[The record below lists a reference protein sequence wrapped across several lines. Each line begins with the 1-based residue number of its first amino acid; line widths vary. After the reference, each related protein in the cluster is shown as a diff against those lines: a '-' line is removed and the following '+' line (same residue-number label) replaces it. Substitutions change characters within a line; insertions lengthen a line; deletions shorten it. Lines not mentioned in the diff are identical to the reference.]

1 MILCLNIWLFP
12 ENVVSLHSFMEI
24 PSPPCLT
31 AYNQDNKMNRI
42 KILLIA
48 LLTTFLCV
56 SQALADEIPAKLI
69 GKWVTIMTD
78 NVTGSGKWYLYAY
91 ENDGKQYLGQTMAAP
106 TDENYADYC
115 WLIEGNASEGYT
127 FRCLKYENGTKMYIA
142 NPSASSL
149 TFNDKVLLAPESNA
163 GKYLYTSNRQFELK
177 DISGTYIAMFSRSY
191 SEFRYYTSSNYEGS
205 RMNFSAINDWYV
217 KSVVIN
223 ADETTSTLAAG
234 GVKFGGSDY
243 TDGSHFTGGFN
254 PSYTQ
259 LPVSGYTSIGFEV
272 DEDANI
278 IISKY
283 ATTTSGITVKTA
295 QAPTGSDNAVTG
307 EDNTIWFLNP
317 ANYVTNSG
325 NYTSGIPAG
334 KAWQMEI
341 VVSRPSAEKKFNQY
355 GSTILASTADP
366 FNAQYFNN
374 FQIFQ
379 KVDGKLNFKSS
390 VASGGDHLITQ
401 NHAIKQNFKI
411 IVRCNGKNVYVIR
424 TILLDSNFTET
435 TTSYDNLYVSARDQS
450 EITQMSCALPTGI
463 NIKSLSITIA
473 EESDLIQGQSYAI
486 YNKGTKQYLSW
497 DYTEGTANFRKMD
510 GYLGISHASECQ
522 IEFATN
528 DQDKVTYDK
537 VMHTPFYLKTD
548 VWAVAAGQPQTAG
561 EIKNLYVGADNKVVD
576 DSANRKKFIFAN
588 NKIVP
593 VESIT
598 SGNESS
604 APWSLGGSDQWAFD
618 MFATFDV
625 DVTTTGFT
633 PSAPVE
639 NFGGMYYKKS
649 QYKKG
654 SQVKY
659 PTSALPA
666 SYLYWAQDGYAGKVT
681 KEATQLIVNYIPWN
695 NYFNNLAVE
704 LNENTQ
710 GTNPDHKYY
719 GTIYAPVALQ
729 LPAGVKAYKVT
740 GTSTQGSVTVMNL
753 AEIADG
759 SNSSN
764 NVLHSNTAAVLVKDN
779 APDATTTYKIASS
792 EPAAVEGNLL
802 SGEKDPTERNTSVS
816 TYVLSGKSGVGFYNY
831 TADVIPAFKA
841 YYIPANSSDAKS
853 FIFNFDDATGITEVT
868 DKENTGRNNFYYDL
882 SGRQI
887 TTPVRGHIYIRNGVK
902 VLYK

>member
-1 MILCLNIWLFP
+1 MILCFNIWLFP

-31 AYNQDNKMNRI
+31 DYNQDNIMNRI
-42 KILLIA
+42 KILLA
-48 LLTTFLCV
+48 TLLTTFLCV
-56 SQALADEIPAKLI
+56 SQALADEIPAKFI

-106 TDENYADYC
+106 NTTNYANYC
-115 WLIEGNASEGYT
+115 WMIEGNASEGYT

-149 TFNDKVLLAPESNA
+149 TFNDKVLLAPVSNA

-177 DISGTYIAMFSRSY
+177 GISGTYIAMFSRSY
-191 SEFRYYTSSNYEGS
+191 REFRYYTSSNYEGS

-234 GVKFGGSDY
+234 GVTFGGSDY

-317 ANYVTNSG
+317 ANYVTNSD

-341 VVSRPSAEKKFNQY
+341 VVSRPSDEKKFNQY

-379 KVDGKLNFKSS
+379 KVDGRLNFKSS
-390 VASGGDHLITQ
+390 IASGGDHLITQ
-401 NHAIKQNFKI
+401 NHAITQNFKI

-424 TILLDSNFTET
+424 TILLNNDFSET

-463 NIKSLSITIA
+463 DIKSLKITIA
-473 EESDLIQGQSYAI
+473 EESDLIEGQSYAI

-497 DYTEGTANFRKMD
+497 DYTADAANFRQMD

-522 IEFATN
+522 IEFVN
-528 DQDKVTYDK
+528 DGNKVDYGEGL
-537 VMHTPFYLKTD
+537 HTPFYLKTD
-548 VWAVAAGQPQTAG
+548 VWAVASGQSQSDGHLET
-561 EIKNLYVGADNKVVD
+561 YFVGADNMVD
-576 DSANRKKFIFAN
+576 ANPDNKKKFIFVN
-588 NKIVP
+588 NQIVP
-593 VESIT
+593 VIESGT
-598 SGNESS
+598 SLTAGT
-604 APWSLGGSDQWAFD
+604 PWSLGNSDQWAFD

-633 PSAPVE
+633 PSDPVA
-639 NFGGMYYKKS
+639 NFGGMYYKNS
-649 QYKKG
+649 QIKKG
-654 SQVKY
+654 AQVKY
-659 PTSALPA
+659 PTSALTA
-666 SYLYWAQDGYAGKVT
+666 SYLYWPQNGYAGKVT
-681 KEATQLIVNYIPWN
+681 KEATQLIVNYTPWDD
-695 NYFNNLAVE
+695 YFNNLAVE

-764 NVLHSNTAAVLVKDN
+764 NVLHSNTAAVLVKND
-779 APDATTTYKIASS
+779 APDATTTYQKASS

-802 SGEKDPTERNTSVS
+802 SGVKDPTERNTSVS

-868 DKENTGRNNFYYDL
+868 DNENISRNGFYYDL

-887 TTPVRGHIYIRNGVK
+887 TTPVRGHIYIRNGTK